1 MLSESFPERVPKPMM
16 KKEDLQDILLRKGPP
31 LIGEKDILSDL
42 IEEKATSLFLGRF
55 SMTEVQAVLGKKN
68 FYREAK
74 NRGLLP
80 LAFDLDSSEYPVQR
94 LRIFYEE
101 KDPDK
106 LIVDLKIREGRLS
119 PKPYLHLPPEFFEYD
134 YLVLEWLTLQN
145 PRLSFSG
152 KRPPLPGQQ
161 HPGLGLRKKVVD
173 VFVYLARLLRKDGLL
188 AFPAYFHNA
197 VLFSRFFYFLNPKKM
212 AEVLAIEKAFPKI
225 PFKHLAWIVYL
236 NCLRE
241 EEGRAYEWKAEEQ
254 VYPIHKELK
263 GYFDSR
269 KYKNL
274 LKQNLKGRSFTIDWE
289 GYERKLDELIKIK
302 LVDRK

>member
-1 MLSESFPERVPKPMM
+1 M
-16 KKEDLQDILLRKGPP
+16 KKDNAADTLSRKASP
-31 LIGEKDILSDL
+31 LVREKDILADL
-42 IEEKATSLFLGRF
+42 FEEKASCLFLGRF
-55 SMTEVQAVLGKKN
+55 SMTEVRAVLGKKN

-74 NRGLLP
+74 DRGLAP

-94 LRIFYEE
+94 LRIFHEE

-106 LIVDLKIREGRLS
+106 VVVDLKIREGRLS
-119 PKPYLHLPPEFFEYD
+119 PKPYLHLGPEFFEYD
-134 YLVLEWLTLQN
+134 FLVLEWLTLQN
-145 PRLSFSG
+145 PLLSFSE

-173 VFVYLARLLRKDGLL
+173 IFVYLARLLGKDGLL

-197 VLFSRFFYFLNPKKM
+197 LLFSRFFYFLNPEKL

-236 NCLRE
+236 NCLRQE
-241 EEGRAYEWKAEEQ
+241 DGRAYEWKAEEQ
-254 VYPIHKELK
+254 VYPIQGELED
-263 GYFDSR
+263 YFDSK
-269 KYKNL
+269 KYKQL
-274 LKQNLKGRSFTIDWE
+274 VKQSLKERSFTIDWE

-302 LVDRK
+302 RVDKI

>member
-1 MLSESFPERVPKPMM
+1 M
-16 KKEDLQDILLRKGPP
+16 KKPVAADNLLPKAPP
-31 LIGEKDILSDL
+31 LVAEKDILSNLVQD
-42 IEEKATSLFLGRF
+42 KSTSLFLGRF
-55 SMTEVQAVLGKKN
+55 ALVEVQAVLGKKN

-94 LRIFYEE
+94 LRIFNEE
-101 KDPDK
+101 KNPDK
-106 LIVDLKIREGRLS
+106 LIVDLKIREGRLV
-119 PKPYLHLPPEFFEYD
+119 PKPYLHLPPEFFEHD
-134 YLVLEWLTLQN
+134 YLLLEWLTLQN
-145 PRLSFSG
+145 PRLVFSG

-197 VLFSRFFYFLNPKKM
+197 VLFSRFFYFLNPEKM

-225 PFKHLAWIVYL
+225 PFKHMAWIVYL
-236 NCLRE
+236 NCLRQE
-241 EEGRAYEWKAEEQ
+241 DGRVYEWKAEEQ
-254 VYPIHKELK
+254 AYPIRKELK
-263 GYFDSR
+263 DYLESR
-269 KYKNL
+269 TYKRL
-274 LKQNLKGRSFTIDWE
+274 VKKGEKERRFTIDWE

-302 LVDRK
+302 LTDKR

>member
-1 MLSESFPERVPKPMM
+1 MLSESFPERVPKPAM
-16 KKEDLQDILLRKGPP
+16 KKDDSQDALLWKGSP

-55 SMTEVQAVLGKKN
+55 SMNEVQAVLGKKN

-74 NRGLLP
+74 SRGLLP

-101 KDPDK
+101 KDPDR
-106 LIVDLKIREGRLS
+106 LIVDLKVREGRLF
-119 PKPYLHLPPEFFEYD
+119 PKPYLNLPPEFLEHD

-197 VLFSRFFYFLNPKKM
+197 VLFSRFFYFVNPKKM

-254 VYPIHKELK
+254 VYPIRKELK
-263 GYFDSR
+263 DYFDSR
-269 KYKNL
+269 QYKSLVKKNL
-274 LKQNLKGRSFTIDWE
+274 KERSFTIDWE

-302 LVDRK
+302 LTDKK